1 MAKATTTASAEKDVY
16 KMFDFTKFDADFSK
30 FAKQFGV
37 PNLNGNDFMAVQK
50 KNLEAMT
57 AANRIALEGMQAL
70 ARRQAEIV
78 RQSTEDFGKAA
89 RELSDSKSF
98 EDTLAKQADLVKD
111 AYESALANVR
121 ELTEMT
127 VKSQSEAA
135 ELINARVAEGF
146 DEFKAAIKK
155 TAAK

>member
-1 MAKATTTASAEKDVY
+1 MAKATTTASAENDVY
-16 KMFDFTKFDADFSK
+16 KMFDFTKYEADFGK
-30 FAKQFGV
+30 FAKQFSL
-37 PNLNGNDFMAVQK
+37 PSMNGNDFMAVQK
-50 KNLEAMT
+50 KNLEVMT

-78 RQSTEDFGKAA
+78 RQSTEEFGKAA
-89 RELSDSKSF
+89 RELTDSKSF
-98 EDTLAKQADLVKD
+98 EDSLAKQADMVKD
-111 AYESALANVR
+111 AYEQALANVR

-135 ELINARVAEGF
+135 ELINARVTEGF

-155 TAAK
+155 TVAK

>member
-1 MAKATTTASAEKDVY
+1 MAKATTTASAETEAY
-16 KMFDFTKFDADFSK
+16 KMFDFTKIDTDFSK
-30 FAKQFGV
+30 FAKQFAL
-37 PNLNGNDFMAVQK
+37 PNMDGGEFMAAQK
-50 KNLEAMT
+50 KNLEVMT

-78 RQSTEDFGKAA
+78 RQSTEEFGKAA

-98 EDTLAKQADLVKD
+98 EDTLAKQADLVRD
-111 AYESALANVR
+111 VYEQALANVR

>member
-1 MAKATTTASAEKDVY
+1 MAKATTTASAETDVY
-16 KMFDFTKFDADFSK
+16 KMFDFTKYEADFGK
-30 FAKQFGV
+30 FAKQFSL
-37 PNLNGNDFMAVQK
+37 PNMNGNDFMAVQK
-50 KNLEAMT
+50 KNLEVMT

-78 RQSTEDFGKAA
+78 RQSTEEFGKAA
-89 RELSDSKSF
+89 RELTDSKSI
-98 EDTLAKQADLVKD
+98 EDSLAKQADMVKD
-111 AYESALANVR
+111 AYEQALANVR

-135 ELINARVAEGF
+135 ELINARVTEGF

-155 TAAK
+155 TVAK